1 MKGYDHIVWDFNGT
15 ILDDVGIGIECVNIL
30 LERYGHPIIKDRET
44 YYRLFGFPIEDYY
57 RRVGFDFSVTPYEM
71 LAHEWVAEY
80 RAREDTA
87 PIRDGALE
95 LIRYFSVKGIPQ
107 TVISATKETMLR
119 EQIEKLG
126 ILPYFE
132 ETVGRGDI
140 YAADKSALAVDW
152 RKRRMPGRTLMIG
165 DTEHDYE
172 TARAAGFDIVLL
184 EGGHQP
190 REQLMLCGCPVLS
203 GFSAL
208 TEWLHD

>member
-1 MKGYDHIVWDFNGT
+1 
-15 ILDDVGIGIECVNIL
+15 
-30 LERYGHPIIKDRET
+30 
-44 YYRLFGFPIEDYY
+44 
-57 RRVGFDFSVTPYEM
+57 
-71 LAHEWVAEY
+71 
-80 RAREDTA
+80 
-87 PIRDGALE
+87 
-95 LIRYFSVKGIPQ
+95 
-107 TVISATKETMLR
+107 MLR